1 MEGDKVAAALN
12 AAHLPGLKFVSQP
25 FIPVSDLYAGR
36 RCGGVGVRIGDR
48 AVVRSMTLSVIIA
61 SILQKMYPQNFAVSK
76 TITLLGNAETVQ
88 KLRDGATAAE
98 IVSAWQPSLSDF
110 DKTRR
115 RYFLYK

>member
-1 MEGDKVAAALN
+1 
-12 AAHLPGLKFVSQP
+12 
-25 FIPVSDLYAGR
+25 
-36 RCGGVGVRIGDR
+36 
-48 AVVRSMTLSVIIA
+48 
-61 SILQKMYPQNFAVSK
+61 MYPQNFAVSK